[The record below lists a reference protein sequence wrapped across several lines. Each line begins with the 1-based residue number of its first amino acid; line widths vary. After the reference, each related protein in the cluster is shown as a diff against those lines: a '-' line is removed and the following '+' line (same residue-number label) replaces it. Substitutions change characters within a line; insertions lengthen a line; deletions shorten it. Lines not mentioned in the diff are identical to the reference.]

1 VTEVSAS
8 SGSVPR
14 VGIEQHRV
22 RANDNDVVYLACGAA
37 PPQPTL
43 YLHGAGHF
51 LHLEPPHTINR
62 LIIEL
67 IAS

>member
-1 VTEVSAS
+1 
-8 SGSVPR
+8 